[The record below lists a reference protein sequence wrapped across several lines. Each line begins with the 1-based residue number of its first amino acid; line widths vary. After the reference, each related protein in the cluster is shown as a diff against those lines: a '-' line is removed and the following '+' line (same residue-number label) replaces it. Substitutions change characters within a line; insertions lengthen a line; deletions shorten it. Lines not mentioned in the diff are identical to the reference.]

1 MASRHDIVH
10 IDFQAS
16 AGRANSAIKSIQASA
31 DEAAAKVKNL
41 KDSLAEAEKSGEKG
55 KIKDLKKQ
63 ISDAEKQSKEWHK
76 VVLDLTK
83 GVTALDE
90 AIKLFN
96 KGKGSVESMS
106 VALAKTAR
114 NAAELQQSRIK
125 DKGSKDWK
133 ELDALVHALDITI
146 TRGKSDLDGLI
157 ATIQS
162 GGSASKLV
170 LEQAMK
176 DLEALRNSEEK
187 GTKEWKQFDAELQT
201 VIGHVSELN
210 KKELQAKAGILN
222 GKNLG
227 PYDETKI
234 RAAIDATKELMKTVA
249 TGSTEYNQYA
259 QNIVN
264 AEKHLDQY
272 GLAAVRAA
280 EKEAEAKAKQ
290 EAAEKQ
296 LQATMSQR
304 MTNLNALSADALTE
318 TKRYW
323 DAQKRGAA
331 EGTAAFKEAEA
342 ALRSIAEQEKSRS
355 FAKAEGVL
363 GNMGNFGVS
372 EIKAAVQE
380 MERLRD
386 TVRHGGGEWAKY
398 NEYVEQGKTY
408 LDNLAKAEAAQRI
421 EKQMQNLNTISEK
434 GLAEVKKYWETM
446 VAGAERGSTELAT
459 YEANLKRVTEE
470 EKARSIE
477 AAKQKVGILS
487 SGNLGNYSENEIR
500 AAIAAGN
507 QLIKTYGT
515 ASSEAKKLGQD
526 IVRAEEHLKQYGVE
540 AERSAMKEKK
550 ALEEVEKKRKESDR
564 LMEQQLKRGT
574 ALTESA
580 LKQQEQ
586 YWRKLIDDPKTAA
599 ASLEQYASNLRYV
612 QRLQE
617 AKTTGNGL
625 RALDFFHA
633 GIDDQPAAKI
643 QEQAKALKAYRDS
656 LPRESEAGLIEEIN
670 WLLQQSGAIAGEA
683 AAKMMSLEEAEKLA
697 ASAGT
702 NGFRGTTQQ
711 LKQARDVIIEAIS
724 VTDKGSERY
733 SKLAEA
739 LRRVELEMQNT
750 GKLTKE
756 VNDIINEPKGRS
768 MNELAD
774 AIKRADLAM
783 RSMDTTSNEYKQ
795 LAEKIKIC
803 KEELKNLELQSRN
816 TVGAFEK
823 AWNRFKTF
831 VGVYVSGAV
840 ALQKIV
846 ATFEKANELSDKMG
860 EVGKTTGM
868 TDEQIAHL
876 QESIGRISTRT
887 AMNELMGLSAA
898 AGQLGLKA
906 EQDVL
911 AFTRAA
917 NKITVALPEMGREGV
932 TELMKIAKATGTV
945 ADMQRQINAGV
956 IEDSNAIEAALTR
969 VGSTIDALRANS
981 ASTAPRITDFVK
993 RVGAVGAQANISI
1006 DQIAA
1011 LGSTV
1016 DALGLRVEM
1025 SATALSRMIPAIK
1038 NNAFGISQAI
1048 GIAPEEVT
1056 RMYEAGDAMQVIV
1069 KLLRAMAGK
1078 GEDEIEGMLNKS
1090 GFGEILSELNQQG
1103 ARAGMVFAGLSQN
1116 VNELERQLD
1125 IASDAFRENIAIENE
1140 YMRMNE
1146 TSAGK
1151 LAQLG
1156 NTITNFFVRASSS
1169 KFLGGVYD
1177 FLNWFL
1183 KNWIDNP
1190 RFQLFFNSLIG
1201 YLVVMKTNLA
1211 AIVAQGVVVGLKAI
1225 GDAFLQMGRSLQ
1237 NMFGGLKNV
1246 KTGIEE
1252 VEKSSK
1258 AMNMA
1263 NAWLAIATAVI
1274 MAAQAIKAWVD
1285 ESRKV
1290 EKIASEAMSRV
1301 VSETAAATA
1310 KVDDLFK
1317 SIGNARV
1324 AVEDAR
1330 KEVVEA
1336 EKALKAAKEA
1346 ADGSRESTERLEKA
1360 EADLKVATEKS
1371 TIANDAHHDSIRKL
1385 NQEYSPYLGY
1395 MLSEI
1400 STAKE
1405 LANARELINLR
1416 LEETIRLKQK
1426 EAAYARI
1433 EEEMG
1438 GKKDDRRKDLY
1449 SFIDQNVDDPEK
1461 AARLRKDINTAI
1473 KQTVKDSEELKK
1485 RGLNANQVLYDAINT
1500 VFESEGLGRDYRVGY
1515 ASKLKTIQTYAKDL
1529 YKEEK
1534 KFADALRRID
1544 DDFNADIKNIR
1555 TGTTYTKGTQQELR
1569 EQLEAIDMG
1578 DEGKDNGLKN
1588 LEKRYKEADDKTR
1601 KARAAALLQQMD
1613 AYEELLDNS
1622 KNYFDLQEEDE
1633 EASYT
1638 ELIKN
1643 GDARMKGLREQ
1654 REKLLK
1660 EAGDAYKSRDKV
1672 DGSSTKANTPASPW
1686 GSDPNSNTPYE
1697 KWSGDDLV
1705 ARRKAMLTFVKALQ
1719 DGTDVQKVL
1728 SQDSAFMQA
1737 AVRDKIKTTEQ
1748 AIEWYNDERL
1758 KIQKALYD
1766 KWLTNE
1772 GGWRDPKKG
1781 GKSWAKQLKMDFD
1794 SYLKMLDAYYTERK
1808 AEIQKAQTEEGLSE
1822 EEAQRQM
1829 VANEQIWRQRRMELQ
1844 KIYLGKSKEIAKE
1857 ERDAIYTILA
1867 KMDEDTAEMVEK
1879 TIGVSL
1885 QRFKLLYEKDRVA
1898 AERVESNYVKGISTD
1913 LLKQQNAV
1921 ANQLNAIR
1929 DIIAKER
1936 PYDGIT
1942 DNLRKNL
1949 STMGI
1954 LLADLDAK
1962 QADAI
1967 KAGKEPENDNVQRVR
1982 EETKRMTFLLRQAE
1996 HAYTL
2001 TTEEMMRRMAGAG
2014 LTAWADEL
2022 NSNPNGNAMKQ
2033 ALMAQLR
2040 NTYDAIQEAIKK
2052 EASIVKKQLEIQWND
2067 ILPGRDRS
2075 IKDQFESM
2083 LSQLGLQE
2091 DQVKRANSLI
2101 GAGPASERVADKLA
2115 IQQMNVRLQMQK
2127 TYFDMMQKIGLE
2139 RIQQLKDSAKANQLE
2154 ADALKLKAK
2163 QLRDE
2168 GKEEEAVTTELKA
2181 QRAER
2186 KALQDAFDAEHA
2198 QKSLNLAKTKEA
2210 TELEKQRVA
2219 IANQLEESQNRLYKE
2234 VKSYVDLLKSGLQR
2248 VFEASNT
2255 GNAEFYNERA
2265 KLELEGGGGYSEEY
2279 RSELEKLNVKTAGG
2293 GAGQYVIIENA
2304 GTEDATAH
2312 YEYLTEME
2320 YLERKREIEQDNATK
2335 DAWKAFMDDL
2345 AAKMDE
2351 TITDQ
2356 LNAMFQN
2363 NATEANTDAL
2373 IANTEALLRS
2383 TETIAGSAKTSGSGG
2398 GVVPVVS
2405 ENSETTIINN
2415 NTGGKT
2421 PSISVGPLIPEGV
2434 IPNGGGGGEGG
2445 TAGGS
2450 LSAGGSSLSMFP
2462 MTEEET
2468 AKAQANIELLWKTYT
2483 EQGATAMIQLADQLG
2498 GLQNIVLP
2506 PWQMPEGG
2514 VEGAVERI
2522 QQLWEAYAEYGIEAM
2537 QSMSDSMGE
2546 MENLP
2551 PDPTH
2556 LTEENVESAIE
2567 GAATLAMGQ
2576 AQAQMDASKEATTT
2590 IKGNQQEVKDNADK
2604 TNAQMQKSNS
2614 SMWAKMAQAMN
2625 LYGVAYQAMAND
2637 NLSTEQKFEM
2647 IALQAAGNA
2656 AMAGIQVATTQMTA
2670 KTSAN
2675 MAETA
2680 SKSTADNGP
2689 ILGPIL
2695 FAVCSAL
2702 IGGLMGLAMSKLNK
2716 AKSDI
2721 SAVTGA
2727 SSASTGKLTTGMLTY
2742 AEGNVN
2748 EFTSPGS
2755 LQAGRS
2761 YNVDAA
2767 DGHTYRARY
2776 MGSNPKT
2783 HITNGP
2789 EFHLAGER
2797 GREMIIDAGT
2807 TREIVYN
2814 EPAVMKAIQ
2823 TLSGG
2828 GRIRRLASQMRKGR
2842 GVAAFA
2848 DGNIEDFE
2856 GVLDGTSIEN
2866 TSMDL
2871 AALQSS
2877 LDRQN
2882 ELLEDLRANGIKAH
2896 FDVYGKD
2903 GLIDSYDR
2911 GKKFVSERGWDY

>member
-1 MASRHDIVH
+1 MASRHDIIH

-41 KDSLAEAEKSGEKG
+41 REKLAEAEEMGDKG

-63 ISDAEKQSKEWHK
+63 VADADKQSKEWK
-76 VVLDLTK
+76 KAVLDLTK

-125 DKGSKDWK
+125 DHGSKDWK

-227 PYDETKI
+227 QYDETKI
-234 RAAIDATKELMKTVA
+234 RAAIDATKELMNTVA

-280 EKEAEAKAKQ
+280 EREAEAKAKQ

-296 LQATMSQR
+296 LQTTMNQR
-304 MTNLNALSADALTE
+304 LTTLKTISADALTE

-323 DAQKRGAA
+323 QAQRDGA
-331 EGTAAFKEAEA
+331 EQGSKAFKDAES
-342 ALRSIAEQEKSRS
+342 ALKRITGQERQRKTAQLDSILQSPSK
-355 FAKAEGVL
+355 
-363 GNMGNFGVS
+363 FGIS
-372 EIKAAVQE
+372 EVQNAVKE

-386 TVRHGGGEWAKY
+386 SVQKGIPQWQHY
-398 NEYVEQGKTY
+398 NKMVEQGKTY
-408 LDNLAKAEAAQRI
+408 LDNLAKTEAAQRI

-477 AAKQKVGILS
+477 AAKQKVSILS
-487 SGNLGNYSENEIR
+487 SANLGNYSENEIR

-526 IVRAEEHLKQYGVE
+526 IVSAEEHLKQYGTE
-540 AERSAMKEKK
+540 AARTALKEKK
-550 ALEEVEKKRKESDR
+550 ALEEVERKRKESDQK
-564 LMEQQLKRGT
+564 MQQQLAKGT
-574 ALTESA
+574 ALSQQA
-580 LKQQEQ
+580 LKEQER
-586 YWRKLIDDPKTAA
+586 YWQKLIDDPKTAA
-599 ASLEQYASNLRYV
+599 ASLQQYQANLAQVKAIQEQMVAEAGKNALAFFRGDTSNAS
-612 QRLQE
+612 
-617 AKTTGNGL
+617 
-625 RALDFFHA
+625 
-633 GIDDQPAAKI
+633 AAQI
-643 QEQAKALKAYRDS
+643 QEQAKALKTYRDS
-656 LPRESEAGLIEEIN
+656 LPRESEAAVIEEIN
-670 WLLQQSGAIAGEA
+670 GYLVQSGIAAGEA

-711 LKQARDVIIEAIS
+711 LKQARDVIIEAMS
-724 VTDKGSERY
+724 STEKGTERY
-733 SKLAEA
+733 NQLAEA

-750 GKLTKE
+750 GKLTEE
-756 VNDIINEPKGRS
+756 VNNIINEPKGRS

-860 EVGKTTGM
+860 EVGKTTSM

-876 QESIGRISTRT
+876 QESLGRISTRT

-932 TELMKIAKATGTV
+932 TELMKIAKATDTV

-993 RVGAVGAQANISI
+993 RVGAVGAQANMSI

-1048 GIAPEEVT
+1048 GIAPEEIT
-1056 RMYEAGDAMQVIV
+1056 RMYEAGDAMQIIV

-1078 GEDEIEGMLNKS
+1078 GEDEIEGMLNKG
-1090 GFGEILSELNQQG
+1090 GFADILSELNQQG
-1103 ARAGMVFAGLSQN
+1103 ARAGMVFAGLAQN

-1190 RFQLFFNSLIG
+1190 RFQFFFNSLIG
-1201 YLVVMKTNLA
+1201 YLVVVKTNLA
-1211 AIVAQGVVVGLKAI
+1211 GIFIGGIIASWKALVTMFEQ
-1225 GDAFLQMGRSLQ
+1225 AGRSIQ
-1237 NMFGGLKNV
+1237 NLGGALLNV
-1246 KTGIEE
+1246 KTGIKE
-1252 VEKSSK
+1252 VGAAAKL
-1258 AMNMA
+1258 ANVA
-1263 NAWLAIATAVI
+1263 NAWAAVATAVI
-1274 MAAQAIKAWVD
+1274 MAIQAYKAWVA
-1285 ESRKV
+1285 EAHKV

-1301 VSETAAATA
+1301 ASETAAATA

-1426 EAAYARI
+1426 EAAYVRI

-1500 VFESEGLGRDYRVGY
+1500 VFENEGLGRDYRGGY
-1515 ASKLKTIQTYAKDL
+1515 ASKLKAIQTYAKDL

-1534 KFADALRRID
+1534 KFADALKRID

-1578 DEGKDNGLKN
+1578 DEGEDNGLRK
-1588 LEKRYKEADDKTR
+1588 LEELYKKADDKTR

-1613 AYEELLDNS
+1613 AYEDLLDNS
-1622 KNYFDLQEEDE
+1622 KNFFDLQEKDE

-1643 GDARMKGLREQ
+1643 GDARMKGLRDQ

-1772 GGWRDPKKG
+1772 GGWRDPKQG

-1822 EEAQRQM
+1822 EEAQRKI

-1857 ERDAIYTILA
+1857 ERDAIYAILA
-1867 KMDEDTAEMVEK
+1867 KMDEDTAETVEK

-1921 ANQLNAIR
+1921 SNQLNAIR

-1954 LLADLDAK
+1954 LLADFDAK

-2075 IKDQFESM
+2075 IKDQFERM

-2115 IQQMNVRLQMQK
+2115 IQQMRVRLQMQE
-2127 TYFDMMQKIGLE
+2127 TYFAMMQKIGQE
-2139 RIQQLKDSAKANQLE
+2139 RIQQLNASAEANQRE
-2154 ADALKLKAK
+2154 AITLKMKAK
-2163 QLRDE
+2163 LLRIE

-2186 KALQDAFDAEHA
+2186 KALQDALDAEHA

-2219 IANQLEESQNRLYKE
+2219 IANKLEESQNRLYKE
-2234 VKSYVDLLKSGLQR
+2234 IKSYVDILTSGLQK

-2255 GNAEFYNERA
+2255 GNEEYYNERA
-2265 KLELEGGGGYSEEY
+2265 KLNLTGES
-2279 RSELEKLNVKTAGG
+2279 G
-2293 GAGQYVIIENA
+2293 GAQQYIIIDNA
-2304 GTEDATAH
+2304 GTEDAEAH
-2312 YEYLTEME
+2312 YETLSELE
-2320 YLERKREIEQDNATK
+2320 YLERKREIDQKNAQA
-2335 DAWKAFMDDL
+2335 DAWKALMDDL

-2356 LNAMFQN
+2356 INAWFQDQ
-2363 NATEANTDAL
+2363 ATEANTEAL
-2373 IANTEALLRS
+2373 RLNTEALQNS
-2383 TETIAGSAKTSGSGG
+2383 TEAITGNTNSANSSGI
-2398 GVVPVVS
+2398 VPPTVPDSS
-2405 ENSETTIINN
+2405 EPIIINN
-2415 NTGGKT
+2415 NNSGGNT
-2421 PSISVGPLIPEGV
+2421 PSVEIGTLIPQGIIPEG
-2434 IPNGGGGGEGG
+2434 GGSEEGG
-2445 TAGGS
+2445 TVGTGA
-2450 LSAGGSSLSMFP
+2450 LSGQSMFP
-2462 MTEEET
+2462 MTDDEV

-2483 EQGATAMIQLADQLG
+2483 EQGASAMIALAEQLG
-2498 GLQNIVLP
+2498 GLENIVLP

-2537 QSMSDSMGE
+2537 QEMSDAMGE

-2556 LTEENVESAIE
+2556 LTEDGVNNAIE
-2567 GAATLAMGQ
+2567 NAASLAMGQ
-2576 AQAQMDASKEATTT
+2576 AQAQMDASQQATET
-2590 IKGNQQEVKDNADK
+2590 IKDNQKQQQQSGDK
-2604 TNAQMQKSNS
+2604 TNKDMLKSNE
-2614 SMWAKMAQAMN
+2614 SMWAKMTKAMN
-2625 LYGVAYQAMAND
+2625 LYGVAYQAMSND

-2647 IALQAAGNA
+2647 IALQTAGNA
-2656 AMAGIQVATTQMTA
+2656 AMAGLQVAMSEMTSKTTA
-2670 KTSAN
+2670 KLAEAGAEASAQ
-2675 MAETA
+2675 E
-2680 SKSTADNGP
+2680 GP
-2689 ILGPIL
+2689 IAGPIL
-2695 FAVCSAL
+2695 FAVLSAL
-2702 IGGLMGLAMSKLNK
+2702 IGGLMGLAASKITK

-2721 SAVTGA
+2721 SSVTGA
-2727 SSASTGKLTTGMLTY
+2727 SSSASVGKLTTGMLTY

-2748 EFTSPGS
+2748 EFTDPGS
-2755 LQAGRS
+2755 LQTGRS

-2767 DGHTYRARY
+2767 DGRTYRARY
-2776 MGSNPKT
+2776 MGANPKT

-2807 TREIVYN
+2807 TKQIVYN
-2814 EPAVMKAIQ
+2814 EPAVMKAIE
-2823 TLSGG
+2823 TLSVG
-2828 GRIRRLASQMRKGR
+2828 GRLRRISSAPRRGR

-2856 GVLDGTSIEN
+2856 EMANEQAAVANGTSINLE
-2866 TSMDL
+2866 
-2871 AALQSS
+2871 ALQSS
-2877 LDRQN
+2877 LDRQSD
-2882 ELLEDLRANGIKAH
+2882 LLEDLRQNGIKAH
-2896 FDVYGKD
+2896 FDVYGKG
-2903 GLIDSYDR
+2903 GLIDSYDT
-2911 GKKFVSERGWDY
+2911 GKKFVSDRDWPY